1 MACINTK
8 EKDCTSVFAKV
19 VVEDK
24 LPKFRLGL
32 EGRRLEKWSK
42 ILPLNFAITY
52 DCSVSERTMMN
63 CYTMLCISLNFS

>member
-1 MACINTK
+1 MACINMK

-24 LPKFRLGL
+24 LPKFRLRL

-42 ILPLNFAITY
+42 ILPSNFAITY